1 MRRRAERRLCS
12 PDQAGRLE
20 VLTGRGRPL
29 RVADVAL
36 FYGERSGGI
45 RTYLRE
51 KAAYAGRGRAFE
63 HHIVVPGRIERH
75 EDGWHEL
82 RALRVAA
89 SNGYRIPLGVGS
101 LKATLRSIEP
111 DVVLLHDPFWAPLGV
126 AETAHELGA
135 RVIAVHHGSGELNAA
150 GVPGP
155 MRLYL
160 PAFRAWIRHAYARA
174 DGVMSVVD
182 PRRDSGRG
190 ASMPLRFGV
199 DAAFRPRPALPRR
212 PHVLYGGRLGRE
224 KGVFEL
230 LEAAARSVE
239 PWRVHLVGSG
249 PAERALAARARRLG
263 ISDRVLFLPWVPDRP
278 RLSRLYA
285 EASCVAMPG
294 AHETFGLVAL
304 EAAASG
310 ANVVACETAPSAAL
324 LSGVAETFA
333 PGDTRGLLA
342 AIERARRRRPDLRAA
357 AELAAAH
364 TWERAFEDEL
374 RDLERMC
381 GR

>member
-1 MRRRAERRLCS
+1 MARRAE
-12 PDQAGRLE
+12 
-20 VLTGRGRPL
+20 RPL

-51 KAAYAGRGRAFE
+51 KAAYAARSGSFE
-63 HHIVVPGRIERH
+63 LHVVVPGRRERH
-75 EDGWHEL
+75 DGGWHEL

-89 SNGYRIPLGVGS
+89 SNGYRIPVGVGA
-101 LKATLRSIEP
+101 LKATLRSIGP

-155 MRLYL
+155 VRLYL

-182 PRRDSGRG
+182 PRRDSGRQ
-190 ASMPLRFGV
+190 ASIPLRFGV
-199 DAAFRPRPALPRR
+199 DPAFRPRPTLPRR
-212 PHVLYGGRLGRE
+212 AHVLYAGRLGRE
-224 KGVFEL
+224 KGLFEL
-230 LEAAARSVE
+230 LEAAARSRE
-239 PWRVHLVGSG
+239 PWRLHLMGTG
-249 PAERALAARARRLG
+249 PAQRALAARARRLA
-263 ISDRVLFLPWVPDRP
+263 IADRVLFLPWVSDRP

-294 AHETFGLVAL
+294 GYETFGLVAL

-310 ANVVACETAPSAAL
+310 ASVVACETAPSAAL
-324 LSGVAETFA
+324 VGDLTQTFA
-333 PGDTRGLLA
+333 PGDTGGLLA

-364 TWERAFEDEL
+364 TWERAFQEEL
-374 RDLERMC
+374 KDL
-381 GR
+381 GRLCAV